1 VTRTPIVLFAV
12 VGLGCA
18 HKTSRELERASR
30 DLAQAV
36 GKGNAADIRASVVP
50 GARGQVDTK
59 AMLAGPAKR
68 QWQKAL
74 ANPEQ
79 VQPEAIVHVAPDMP
93 VRAVWTDAGWRFA
106 EDPTDIYGQST
117 PRQALRALVLASR
130 FERWDVLVSLA
141 PKRYRMGL
149 SADDLRDAW
158 KKGEHAEVLRA
169 ARDRVAEHLADP
181 IVADAHEAVLEIA
194 PGHVARLE
202 REGDR
207 WVIVDF
213 LPEAAP

>member
-1 VTRTPIVLFAV
+1 LLLGCAL
-12 VGLGCA
+12 LGCA
-18 HKTSRELERASR
+18 HRATRELDRASR
-30 DLAQAV
+30 ALGKAV
-36 GKGNAADIRASVVP
+36 GQGEAGKIRASVVP
-50 GARGQVDTK
+50 GARGQIDTN
-59 AMLAGPAKR
+59 AMLAGGAKR

-74 ANPEQ
+74 AKPEQ
-79 VQPEAIVHVAPDMP
+79 VQPEAIVFVAPDVP
-93 VRAVWTDAGWRFA
+93 VRVVWTEGAWRFA
-106 EDPTDIYGQST
+106 EDPTDIYAQDT

-130 FERWDVLVSLA
+130 FERWDVLIALA

-149 SADDLRDAW
+149 SPDDLRDAW
-158 KKGEHAEVLRA
+158 GKGEHAEVLRA
-169 ARDRVAEHLADP
+169 ARDRIAEHLADP

-213 LPEAAP
+213 LPESPP

>member
-1 VTRTPIVLFAV
+1 MTRALACVLAILA
-12 VGLGCA
+12 LGCA
-18 HKTSRELERASR
+18 HDSSREIGRASR
-30 DLAQAV
+30 GLGKAV
-36 GKGNAADIRASVVP
+36 GRGEPAAIRGAVVP
-50 GARGQVDTK
+50 GARTQVDVD
-59 AMLAGPAKR
+59 AMLGAKK
-68 QWQKAL
+68 QWQKTL
-74 ANPEQ
+74 ARPEQ
-79 VQPEAIVHVAPDMP
+79 VRAEAIVFVAPDLP
-93 VRAVWTDAGWRFA
+93 VRAVLTDDGWRLA
-106 EDPTDIYGQST
+106 EDPTDIYAQGT

-130 FERWDVLVSLA
+130 FERWDVLVGLA

-149 SADDLRDAW
+149 SADDLREAW
-158 KKGEHAEVLRA
+158 TKGEHAAVLRA

-213 LPEAAP
+213 LPESPS

>member
-1 VTRTPIVLFAV
+1 VTRVVAVLLVAAS
-12 VGLGCA
+12 LGCGYQA
-18 HKTSRELERASR
+18 TRSLDRASHR
-30 DLAQAV
+30 LGTAV
-36 GKGNAADIRASVVP
+36 GKGNAADIRANVVP
-50 GARGQVDTK
+50 GARAQIDVD
-59 AMLAGPAKR
+59 ALVAGKKK
-68 QWQKAL
+68 WQKSLKDPDA
-74 ANPEQ
+74 
-79 VQPEAIVHVAPDMP
+79 VQPEAIVFVAPDLP
-93 VRAVWTDAGWRFA
+93 VRVVLTDDGWRFA
-106 EDPTDIYGQST
+106 EDPTDIYAQNT

-130 FERWDVLVSLA
+130 FERWDVLVALA

-158 KKGEHAEVLRA
+158 SKGEHAAVLRA

-207 WVIVDF
+207 WVVVDF
-213 LPEAAP
+213 LPESPP